1 MTEEKVV
8 IEGEWA
14 RVQRMRKEEHPL
26 MQGGRCR
33 PPDDSY
39 SFAREVQLEY
49 DRAKQRAYNKKRLAK
64 EKVERRKTLR
74 LKDDQ
79 S

>member
-1 MTEEKVV
+1 MTEEK
-8 IEGEWA
+8 EGEWA

-26 MQGGRCR
+26 MRGGRCR

-64 EKVERRKTLR
+64 EKVER
-74 LKDDQ
+74 LKAFKLKGDRI
-79 S
+79 